1 MPSTDMQQKDY
12 APGVELWTN
21 SSWINVLQHERTGW
35 KIPVRKTAINVNKD
49 VYRIEVIVR
58 ERER

>member
-1 MPSTDMQQKDY
+1 MQQKDY